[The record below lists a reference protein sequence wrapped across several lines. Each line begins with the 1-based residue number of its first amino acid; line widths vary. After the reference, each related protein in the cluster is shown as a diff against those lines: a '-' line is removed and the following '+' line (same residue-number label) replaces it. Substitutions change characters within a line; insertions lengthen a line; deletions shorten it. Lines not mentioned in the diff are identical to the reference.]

1 MVRSRL
7 VPSINYTELKSL
19 DPSDTQE
26 HNYKAPLYEASVLG
40 INTIISIGTIKNTYI
55 SQNIVYYPI
64 YLIKNDQ
71 VLSQIGLYEMFKSD
85 IPLLLDDAG
94 DVTLEKAPTPLLYS
108 FVKKSLIQQAV
119 YIHENPEALM
129 EKKEAAK
136 KSSKVLGIKSKQFS
150 LESLESQV
158 DKVAVPEFDRG
169 NKDEDERDEAL
180 QAAIRASLEP
190 VRLSDVPLKRKN
202 IPVQNIEQSVAEN
215 KSYRNAK
222 DEPWIQS
229 YYHNNNFKIVRNQGG
244 GDCLF
249 MAICQ
254 AFLSIEPDSDI
265 SVIQLRRMLA
275 AVMTESQYLDYRDRY
290 EMFSKTL
297 KELRDENTKLSADNQ
312 ELAQRAAQQGISL
325 TDKTS
330 LKLQADMNKQRHHEI
345 VREIELYKEYLKDV
359 YFMRGVRNVEALR
372 DVIRKGEMT
381 SEYWG
386 DEWAIATLEL
396 ILNVKFIVL
405 SLRDYMAKD
414 RLPYTQSN
422 VIVCGSNTDEKRY
435 KEIDTLL
442 RADKKPGAMEAMRA
456 METMEAREA
465 TDARDKSKMKE
476 FEVINPDYYI
486 ILSHTGLHYELVTY
500 RDTAIFTFQEIPF
513 CVKLQIANRCIESS
527 AGNLES
533 FSGTYQKIP
542 QFIMFYQ
549 HELGLEDIGKGV
561 GAGSE
566 QGGGASANHVL
577 TANPHFDP
585 SIVLIYHSKS
595 VDELPG
601 HAQGDHISNKNKSAF
616 IPLIASGKG
625 KDNWRKKLSNEW
637 CVPFTLDGHRWLSV
651 EHYYQANKF
660 LKRHPEFY
668 LLFTMDA
675 NKKSKYYDEA
685 SILSRISQDVDLA
698 KVAGKKVPKTIID
711 NKKITLRPDDVDI
724 DSEFF
729 NGRNTRVL
737 EDGTMAKFNQNDD
750 LAKILLMTNN
760 AKLINYVFSKS
771 PTVSIH
777 LMRVRSKLRTKK
789 GGVNVFESTHD
800 RD

>member
-1 MVRSRL
+1 MVRSKL
-7 VPSINYTELKSL
+7 VPSINYIELKSL

-40 INTIISIGTIKNTYI
+40 INTIISIGNIQKTYI

-64 YLIKNDQ
+64 YLIKNDK
-71 VLSQIGLYEMFKSD
+71 VLSQIGVYEMFQAD
-85 IPLLLDDAG
+85 IPMLLDDAG
-94 DVTLEKAPTPLLYS
+94 DINLEKAPTPLLYS

-119 YIHENPEALM
+119 YIPPNPDAEM
-129 EKKEAAK
+129 GTK
-136 KSSKVLGIKSKQFS
+136 KSSKVLGSKSKQIS
-150 LESLESQV
+150 LKSIKTLETLESPA
-158 DKVAVPEFDRG
+158 DNVAVPEFDRG
-169 NKDEDERDEAL
+169 QKDDDERDEAL

-202 IPVQNIEQSVAEN
+202 IPVQNIEQSIAEN
-215 KSYRNAK
+215 KAYRAVK
-222 DEPWIQS
+222 DEPWVQS
-229 YYHNNNFKIVRNQGG
+229 YYHNNNFKVVRNQGG

-265 SVIQLRRMLA
+265 SVIKLRRMLA
-275 AVMTESQYLDYRDRY
+275 AVMPESQYLDYRERY

-297 KELRDENTKLSADNQ
+297 KELREENTKLSADNQ
-312 ELAQRAAQQGISL
+312 ELAQRAAQTGISL

-330 LKLQADMNKQRHHEI
+330 LKLQADMNKERHHEI
-345 VREIELYKEYLKDV
+345 VREIEMYKEYLRDV
-359 YFMRGVRNVEALR
+359 YFMKGVKTVEALR
-372 DVIRKGEMT
+372 DIIRKGEMT

-405 SLRDYMAKD
+405 SFRDYMAKD

-422 VIVCGSNTDEKRY
+422 VIICGSNIDKTRY
-435 KEIDTLL
+435 KEIDELL
-442 RADKKPGAMEAMRA
+442 KADKKPGGMEAMKA
-456 METMEAREA
+456 MEVMEAREA
-465 TDARDKSKMKE
+465 TDARDKSKMEE
-476 FEVINPDYYI
+476 FKVINPDYYI

-500 RDTAIFTFQEIPF
+500 RDTAIFTFPEIPF

-542 QFIMFYQ
+542 QFILFYQ
-549 HELGLEDIGKGV
+549 HELGLKEIGK
-561 GAGSE
+561 E
-566 QGGGASANHVL
+566 QGGGASANHIL

-595 VDELPG
+595 TDELPG
-601 HAQGDHISNKNKSAF
+601 HAQGDHVSNKNKSAF

-625 KDNWRKKLSNEW
+625 KNNWRKKISNEW
-637 CVPFTLDGHRWLSV
+637 CEPFTLDGHRWLSV

-675 NKKSKYYDEA
+675 NKKSKYYDES

-698 KVAGKKVPKTIID
+698 KVAGKKIPKTIID
-711 NKKITLRPDDVDI
+711 NKKISLRPDDVDI

-760 AKLINYVFSKS
+760 AKLINYVFSKP

-789 GGVNVFESTHD
+789 GGINVFETIHD